1 MCRARAWS
9 LCAACVAG
17 LTPLRACAHG
27 TDTMAATIAASC
39 IQGTLQVLR
48 PGVPWA
54 ASPAAGIAIHRWPAN
69 QLALARFLQRRG
81 TGSAGSGCSGD
92 ASAALALALFHAVE
106 EGAPLRDIRNKSFPA
121 SWLNTEL
128 FGRVLAVAQQ
138 RSGQARETDCRP
150 ALQQLGIRSNH
161 VDGEHS
167 GVSLARFEHLLPLLT
182 AEPAAV
188 ARCACLKAAAEGGGD
203 AQQMRAALLRYM
215 HGAALLSPQAKAT
228 LLVEGPERTA
238 WLQST
243 PPRVC
248 RADAQDAAGRLLSS
262 GVSGVRTMEDVETVL
277 IALVHADALPGPP
290 LHSEA
295 KRSRGEH
302 QKPKGDCVEHALRS
316 LVDLVVWDTVAQ
328 RWDPSRL
335 PTTTMPAVR
344 AFYLE

>member
-1 MCRARAWS
+1 
-9 LCAACVAG
+9 
-17 LTPLRACAHG
+17 
-27 TDTMAATIAASC
+27 MAATIAASC
-39 IQGTLQVLR
+39 IHGTLQVLR

-54 ASPAAGIAIHRWPAN
+54 ASPAAGIAMHRWPAN
-69 QLALARFLQRRG
+69 QLALARFLQRG

-92 ASAALALALFHAVE
+92 DSAALALALFHAVE
-106 EGAPLRDIRNKSFPA
+106 EGAPLRSIRNKSLPA

-138 RSGQARETDCRP
+138 WPGQAGETDCRT

-161 VDGEHS
+161 VGGERS
-167 GVSLARFEHLLPLLT
+167 GVSLARFEQLLPLLA

-188 ARCACLKAAAEGGGD
+188 ARCACLKAADEGGGD
-203 AQQMRAALLRYM
+203 APQIRAALLRYM
-215 HGAALLSPQAKAT
+215 HGAALLSPQAEAT

-238 WLQST
+238 WLQNT
-243 PPRVC
+243 PQRVC
-248 RADAQDAAGRLLSS
+248 GQDAQDAASRLFSS
-262 GVSGVRTMEDVETVL
+262 SVSGVRTMEDIETVL
-277 IALVHADALPGPP
+277 VALVHADALPGPP

-295 KRSRGEH
+295 KRSLGEH

-316 LVDLVVWDTVAQ
+316 LVDLVVWDTARQ

-335 PTTTMPAVR
+335 PLSTIPSVR